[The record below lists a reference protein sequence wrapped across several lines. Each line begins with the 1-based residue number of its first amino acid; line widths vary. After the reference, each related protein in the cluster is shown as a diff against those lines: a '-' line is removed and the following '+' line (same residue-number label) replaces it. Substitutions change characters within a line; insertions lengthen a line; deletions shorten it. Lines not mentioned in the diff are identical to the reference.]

1 VKNTKV
7 VKMKSKSVI
16 TWDKLDKAAA
26 YNVYKKNRTTG
37 ELELVEK
44 VVEPKIEINITGDV
58 VEYDDFVIKA
68 VLDDGKCN
76 VESTNSAEMTKVQ
89 TGPKEV
95 LLLILAAILTAFILR
110 RKNANA

>member
-1 VKNTKV
+1 
-7 VKMKSKSVI
+7 MKSKSVI
-16 TWDKLDKAAA
+16 TWDKIEKAAA
-26 YNVYKKNRTTG
+26 YNVYKNRTTG

-44 VVEPKIEINITGDV
+44 VIEPKIEINITGDI

-76 VESTNSAEMTKVQ
+76 VESTNKEMTKVQ

-95 LLLILAAILTAFILR
+95 LLLILAAILTAFIL
-110 RKNANA
+110 